1 MRALEEVKKTGLT
14 LAAHAEDNEL
24 VTGNIKRLR
33 EEGRTDY
40 LAHCDSRPPITEI
53 EAIAKMLRF
62 GKETGCPIELVHV
75 ST

>member
-1 MRALEEVKKTGLT
+1 MLSLKGLTSANNAQLMRALEEVKKTGLT

-40 LAHCDSRPPITEI
+40 LAHCDSRPPIY
-53 EAIAKMLRF
+53 
-62 GKETGCPIELVHV
+62 
-75 ST
+75 

>member
-1 MRALEEVKKTGLT
+1 MKKTGLT

-33 EEGRTDY
+33 KRGEDY
-40 LAHCDSRPPITEI
+40 LAHCDSRPITEI

-62 GKETGCPIELVHV
+62 EKRRDAR
-75 ST
+75 